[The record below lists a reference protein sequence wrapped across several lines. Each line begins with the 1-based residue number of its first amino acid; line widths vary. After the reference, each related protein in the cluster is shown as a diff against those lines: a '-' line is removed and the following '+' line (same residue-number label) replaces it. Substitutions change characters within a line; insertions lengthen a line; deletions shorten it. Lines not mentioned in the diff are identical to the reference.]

1 MELFQPDLL
10 KDQVIIITGGGSGLG
25 RSMGLRF
32 AELGASI
39 VLTSRDKVKLDR
51 TATEMSEKGAP
62 EVLTVSCDVR
72 EPEQVEAMVEK
83 TWNHFDGRITR
94 LINNAAGNF
103 ISPTERLSYNAFN
116 AVEGIVLRGSFNCSL
131 ALGKRWLAA
140 KQPGLILNIV
150 TTYAWTGS
158 AFVVP
163 SACAKAGVLA
173 MTRSL
178 AVEWGRKGIRS
189 NAIAPGPFPTEGAWE
204 RLVPPGFEEVVKER
218 IPLKRVGDHAEL
230 ANLASYLISPFA
242 EYINGEVVTIDGGEW
257 LQGAGEFNWGVMLPD
272 EVWDKM
278 AARGKKS

>member
-1 MELFQPDLL
+1 MELYQPDLL
-10 KDQVIIITGGGSGLG
+10 KGQVIIITGGGSGLG

-39 VLTSRDKVKLDR
+39 VLTSRNKDKLDK
-51 TATEMSEKGAP
+51 AAEEMKAKGSP

-72 EPEQVEAMVEK
+72 DPEQVELMADEVWK
-83 TWNHFDGRITR
+83 NFPAGPTR

-103 ISPTERLSYNAFN
+103 ISPTEKLSYNAFN

-131 ALGKRWLAA
+131 AIGRRWLETQ
-140 KQPGLILNIV
+140 KSGMMLNIV

-178 AVEWGRKGIRS
+178 AVEWGGRGVRC
-189 NAIAPGPFPTEGAWE
+189 NAIAPGPFPTPGAWE
-204 RLVPPGFEEVVKER
+204 RLVPPGFEKEMIER
-218 IPLKRVGDHAEL
+218 VPLKRVGEHSEL
-230 ANLASYLISPFA
+230 ANLATYLVSPFS
-242 EYINGEVVTIDGGEW
+242 EYINGEVITIDGGEW
-257 LQGAGEFNWGVMLPD
+257 LQSGGEFNWGTKIPP
-272 EVWDKM
+272 ETWAEM
-278 AARGKKS
+278 AQKGRD